1 MNKKN
6 NQQINIVGAGISG
19 LVAAKVLEDFGYKP
33 TVIEATDRVGG
44 RVKTDIID
52 GYQLDHGFQVLL
64 TAYPAAKKY
73 LNFDELNLQSFLPGA
88 TIINNKKYKTIGDP
102 LRNISLL
109 LPTLFAGIGSFRDK
123 IKIIKLS
130 TLLKRKSLSEIFKK
144 TETTTLQYL
153 IDFGFSSSMISK
165 FFKPFFSGI
174 FLEPHLE
181 TSSRMFEF
189 IFKMFSEGLAA
200 LPKEGIE
207 AIPKQLKAQLKHTN
221 FVFNKKVTS
230 IENNII
236 TLNDGS
242 KLNSD
247 FIIIATEANTLITDF
262 KKEAISWKSCHTLYF
277 ETDQKTIKKPLI
289 GLVYND
295 EALINNI
302 FYHTSLSTQCKGDK
316 ELLSV
321 TVVKNH
327 KLTNDALKTQIQ
339 KELKQ
344 YCGITNAT
352 FLKQYTITKALPK
365 LENLQ
370 YEISPSKTKLKK
382 GVFLAGDLT
391 LNGSLNA
398 AIISGE
404 KAALGVVQAILDGL

>member
-6 NQQINIVGAGISG
+6 NYQINIIGAGVSG
-19 LVAAKVLEDFGYKP
+19 LIAAKVLEDFGYKS
-33 TVIEATDRVGG
+33 TIIEATERVGG
-44 RVKTDIID
+44 RLKTDIIK
-52 GYQLDHGFQVLL
+52 GYQIDHGFQVLL
-64 TAYPAAKKY
+64 TSYPAAKKH
-73 LNFDELNLQSFLPGA
+73 LNFECLNLQSFLSGA
-88 TIINNKKYKTIGDP
+88 AIINNGNFNTIGDP
-102 LRNISLL
+102 LRNLSLL
-109 LPTLFAGIGSFRDK
+109 LPTLFAGIGTFRDK
-123 IKIIKLS
+123 IKIIKLNR
-130 TLLKRKSLSEIFKK
+130 LLKKTSLVDIFNK
-144 TETTTLQYL
+144 TEKTTLQYL

-174 FLEPHLE
+174 FLEPDLE

-189 IFKMFSEGLAA
+189 IFKMFGEGLAA

-207 AIPKQLKAQLKHTN
+207 AIPKQLKAQLKYTN
-221 FVFNKKVTS
+221 FVFNTKVTS

-247 FIIIATEANTLITDF
+247 FTIIATEASSLITDF
-262 KKEAISWKSCHTLYF
+262 NIDAIGWKSCHTLYF

-289 GLVYND
+289 GLVYD
-295 EALINNI
+295 DKALINNI
-302 FYHTSLSTQCKGDK
+302 FYHTSLATQCKGDK

-327 KLTNDALKTQIQ
+327 KLPADALKTQVQ

-344 YCGITNAT
+344 YCKITNAT
-352 FLKQYTITKALPK
+352 FLKQYTIIKALPK

-370 YEISPSKTKLKK
+370 YEISPSQTKLKK
-382 GVFLAGDLT
+382 GVFLAGDVT